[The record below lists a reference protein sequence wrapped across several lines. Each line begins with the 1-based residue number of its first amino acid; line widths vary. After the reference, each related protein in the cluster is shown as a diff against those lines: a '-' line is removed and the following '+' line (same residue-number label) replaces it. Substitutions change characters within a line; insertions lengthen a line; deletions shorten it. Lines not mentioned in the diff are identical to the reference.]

1 MTHNMKV
8 TIIAEAGSNWEG
20 NLNKAKKIIYESKM
34 AGADLVKF
42 QMWRAA
48 DLYSNKHPNWNV
60 IKKSELTFDMAEK
73 LKKYS
78 DELKI
83 EFFCSAFYP
92 EAVEFLESIG
102 VKRYKVASRTCIFK
116 DPYSK
121 QVLDKK
127 AETGKPIIISMGM
140 GGNTKR
146 IKKIFS
152 NNETV
157 LCYCISKYPLSF
169 GEVDWKKAVQYDGF
183 SDHTMGIT
191 ASIIYTVLKRQQG
204 ARQILIEKHVKLKNS
219 KGPDAAT
226 SIDTEE
232 LADLVSHVKLISKAR
247 LEF

>member
-1 MTHNMKV
+1 MTQIMKV

-20 NLNKAKKIIYESKM
+20 DLDKAKRIIYESKK

-42 QMWRAA
+42 QMWRAK

-60 IKKSELTFDMAEK
+60 IKRSELTFDMARE
-73 LKKYS
+73 LKKYA
-78 DELKI
+78 DRLKI

-102 VKRYKVASRTCIFK
+102 VRRYKVASRTCIFK

-121 QVLDKK
+121 EVLDKK
-127 AETGKPIIISMGM
+127 AQSRKPIIVSMGM
-140 GGNTKR
+140 GGNVRRIKR
-146 IKKIFS
+146 IFADNK
-152 NNETV
+152 TV
-157 LCYCISKYPLSF
+157 FCYCISKYPLDF
-169 GEVDWKKAVQYDGF
+169 EEIVWKKAVQYDGF

-191 ASIIYTVLKRQQG
+191 APIIYTVLKKQQN
-204 ARQILIEKHVKLKNS
+204 AKHILIEKHVKLRDS

-232 LADLVSHVKLISKAR
+232 LTQLVSHVRLISKAKG
-247 LEF
+247 L